1 MEKEKGIL
9 QFGTMGEKRGDEE
22 RRNRKLMEFAL
33 PVDDKLADILKDEQK
48 EKKEAESVKLMTGI
62 DYRNT
67 SLHYDR
73 GITLDKQFA
82 RQEQKS
88 SNFPVHMQRQ
98 AGRLACNELT
108 YKTLMLNNYPNR
120 PFIDQVSSFNTRKD
134 FRVDPKKTKVLSV
147 PPSSQ
152 GKSMKKKNLTFN

>member
-1 MEKEKGIL
+1 
-9 QFGTMGEKRGDEE
+9 MGEKRGDEE

-82 RQEQKS
+82 RQE
-88 SNFPVHMQRQ
+88 
-98 AGRLACNELT
+98 
-108 YKTLMLNNYPNR
+108 
-120 PFIDQVSSFNTRKD
+120 
-134 FRVDPKKTKVLSV
+134 
-147 PPSSQ
+147 
-152 GKSMKKKNLTFN
+152 